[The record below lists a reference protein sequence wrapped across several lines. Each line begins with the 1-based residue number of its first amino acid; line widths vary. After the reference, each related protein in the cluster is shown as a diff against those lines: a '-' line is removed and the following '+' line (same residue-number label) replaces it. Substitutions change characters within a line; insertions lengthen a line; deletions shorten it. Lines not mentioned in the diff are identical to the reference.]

1 MIVTL
6 HPESHT
12 YYDDTGRQY
21 VSVTTLLGAEDPFD
35 GPDVAARVVENRNS
49 KYFGWTVEEC
59 LVYWQASADLGTQF
73 HNAVEHW
80 IKTGELPSK
89 KDPNYPSVLRFSKG
103 NFKGKLHAEVCLWDE
118 QLRIAGTTDII
129 EERPTKDIVWDLKTC
144 RKIDAD
150 KMIKYSMQLEIY
162 RRFRQRMTMK
172 HTEVGGVIWY
182 PDFMENPDPVPKI
195 ERPLPLGNAVD
206 ELFDRW
212 AAALVKAQQLIAA

>member
-35 GPDVAARVVENRNS
+35 GPDVAERVITIKRS
-49 KYFGWTVEEC
+49 KYYGWSVAEC
-59 LVYWQASADLGTQF
+59 LAYWEESARLGTQF
-73 HNAVEHW
+73 HNAVEKW
-80 IKTGELPSK
+80 IQTGQFPSRS
-89 KDPNYPSVLRFSKG
+89 DANYPSVLRFSQGK
-103 NFKGKLHAEVCLWDE
+103 FRGKLSAEVVLWDE
-118 QLRIAGTTDII
+118 QLRIAGTCDII
-129 EERPTKDIVWDLKTC
+129 EERPTKDIIWDIKTC

-150 KMIKYSMQLEIY
+150 KMMKFSMQLEIY
-162 RRFRQRMTMK
+162 RRFRQRLTMK

-182 PDFMENPDPVPKI
+182 PDFMENPDPTPQI

-206 ELFDRW
+206 ELLNKW
-212 AAALVKAQQLIAA
+212 AAALETARKQLAA